1 MLYSKFNALMAGLP
15 SRPRSNASRSAI
27 EHDSRVRAV
36 IDAVQQLSSFKFVP
50 TEYVRIDRTR
60 VRANDARAIAHDR
73 SVRAV
78 LDAADRLSLFVP
90 THIAQLL
97 CDYARPGKAQHR
109 LSYCVALK
117 IDGSLVSWGLDVDG
131 QVRDIPTGAGFVA
144 VAVGLALKSDGSLVS
159 WGYDGHGA
167 VSNTPTGAGF
177 L

>member
-1 MLYSKFNALMAGLP
+1 M
-15 SRPRSNASRSAI
+15 
-27 EHDSRVRAV
+27 RAV

-90 THIAQLL
+90 THISQLL

-109 LSYCVALK
+109 LSCSV
-117 IDGSLVSWGLDVDG
+117 
-131 QVRDIPTGAGFVA
+131 
-144 VAVGLALKSDGSLVS
+144 ALKSDGSLVS
-159 WGYDGHGA
+159 GGYDGFDLVTGTPYGA
-167 VSNTPTGAGF
+167 DFDAGSGTNSISQILRTDATF
-177 L
+177 WFSTISQNGIIVLFSFSVTIPIGFQQTEDNPMEIQPKSMYCLFFN